1 MIIYVCGLLKKGEL
15 RRTLVRDQ
23 SESAVYD
30 QAPPPPPPELNS
42 VSKTAVPVVPVRQ
55 TQEASQFP

>member
-1 MIIYVCGLLKKGEL
+1 MIMYVCGLLKKGEL

-30 QAPPPPPPELNS
+30 QAFPHPPELNS